1 MSAAAHA
8 SYLQNLSSRANE
20 HSTFSWSD
28 GRFDVARRG
37 YTELVEGTIRSA
49 SHLIM
54 ATLEGG
60 AARHRYATDCGYRYD
75 GIDVAGCASL
85 LPADTERRL
94 RLEAV
99 SWRWASIAILPGRF
113 RELTDGADIRAFS
126 TREDPFLVSLL
137 GQLAWHQEQDGKL
150 DLTYVDAMS
159 LALVQ
164 HLKLRY
170 GNEKTPIASRS
181 GRLPS
186 WGIRR
191 IREYIE
197 AQLPGE
203 IRVAVLANMLG
214 LSEGHFHRAFRA
226 TTERTPL
233 QFINELRV
241 QKAIQI
247 MGERPTGVTELALSV
262 GFSSPTHFARV
273 FRRVVGCFPSEYRPH

>member
-1 MSAAAHA
+1 MNVAAHA
-8 SYLQNLSSRANE
+8 SYLQNLSSRAGE
-20 HSTFSWSD
+20 HRTFSWSD

-37 YTELVEGTIRSA
+37 YTEFVEGAIRSS

-60 AARHRYATDCGYRYD
+60 AARHRYVTDCGYSYD
-75 GIDVAGCASL
+75 GIDAAGCASL
-85 LPADTERRL
+85 LPAHTERRL

-99 SWRWASIAILPGRF
+99 SWRWASIAISPDRF
-113 RELTDGADIRAFS
+113 RELTDGATIRAFS

-150 DLTYVDAMS
+150 DITYVDAIS

-164 HLKLRY
+164 HLRLRY
-170 GNEKTPIASRS
+170 GNENAPIVSLP
-181 GRLPS
+181 GKLPS

-191 IREYIE
+191 IREYVE

-203 IRVAVLANMLG
+203 IRVAVLADILG

-226 TTERTPL
+226 TIGRTPL

-247 MGERPTGVTELALSV
+247 MGERPTSVTELALSV

-273 FRRVVGCFPSEYRPH
+273 FHKVVGCFPSEYRPH